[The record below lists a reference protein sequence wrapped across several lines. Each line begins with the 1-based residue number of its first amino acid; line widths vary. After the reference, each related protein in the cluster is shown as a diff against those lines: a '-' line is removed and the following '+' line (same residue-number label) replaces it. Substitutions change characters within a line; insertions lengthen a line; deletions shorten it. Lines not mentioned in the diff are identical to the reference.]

1 MTLPTAIEALVDLL
15 RGQAPTRVD
24 GPEVAEA
31 KRKIREASQVWYG
44 TDEDAIWNALGSLTK
59 PQLAALAT
67 DPSIIDLLLDEFTED
82 EKQTLGQKL
91 APARMHK
98 LDRDELKTIVDHP
111 TEYPLSLLA
120 SAYARIDLL
129 AHQDAQRSTGIGT
142 IHGDQ
147 AGSPPPGF
155 TGRVSDC
162 TIYASDALKNAFAAK
177 DQAATWQQLVA
188 RVEELRPPGE
198 PPGLQ
203 ATRLMRAL
211 HELCSWEAIFWAP
224 DPRHPADGD
233 PTHPEAFKTMVK
245 SLGKYYDVPVDKSRY
260 VIEYRRTSG
269 GDPDLTGIEKL
280 RRLPFACFTMRGG
293 KHMACIINGD
303 VYEVHWDVP
312 ATKLDAITS
321 TPLEDPNFHWLSG
334 ILSAPPGELDLAWR
348 TP

>member
-24 GPEVAEA
+24 GPQVAEA
-31 KRKIREASQVWYG
+31 KRKIREADHWYG
-44 TDEDAIWNALGSLTK
+44 TDEDAIWNALRSLTK
-59 PQLAALAT
+59 PQLAGLAT
-67 DPSIIDLLLDEFTED
+67 DPSIIDLLLDALDDD

-91 APARMHK
+91 EPARMHN

-120 SAYARIDLL
+120 AAYARIDLL

-142 IHGDQ
+142 IHGNQ

-162 TIYASDALKNAFAAK
+162 TIYASDALKHAFAAK
-177 DQAATWQQLVA
+177 DQTATWQQLVA
-188 RVEELRPPGE
+188 RVEQLRPSGE

-211 HELCSWEAIFWAP
+211 HELCGWEAIFWAP

-233 PTHPEAFKTMVK
+233 PEHPSAFKQ
-245 SLGKYYDVPVDKSRY
+245 G
-260 VIEYRRTSG
+260 
-269 GDPDLTGIEKL
+269 
-280 RRLPFACFTMRGG
+280 
-293 KHMACIINGD
+293 
-303 VYEVHWDVP
+303 
-312 ATKLDAITS
+312 
-321 TPLEDPNFHWLSG
+321 
-334 ILSAPPGELDLAWR
+334 
-348 TP
+348 